1 MFKPSR
7 MQPMP
12 TQANNTT
19 SFSPE
24 TSSFKSRLEINGAHS
39 GEFLRLLRLLKHSS
53 GNQFVFIAFTS
64 FTYRDQIIERLN
76 AIYPHSAQLEI
87 ADTTP
92 PSELIQQLAEL
103 GHQRGPIH
111 LTGLEPWLRKQT
123 SAAALGALNQRRE
136 YLAETIQTTLIFWL
150 EQPTIATFASQA
162 ADLWAWRTAVLDFS
176 EAIPRRESIDQQ
188 TLFLGNA
195 ELEASEKR
203 LSTIQTH
210 IEQTSALSAAD
221 AALMLEASRIEKQRG
236 NLDKALEYAESAKK
250 LFKDHDHRREEAI
263 ASGQIADVLQ
273 ERGQLDEALR
283 IRQEE
288 ELPVYEKLGDV
299 RERAITQGKIADV
312 LQARGQL
319 DEALRIRQEEELP
332 VYEKLGD
339 VRSRAV
345 TLGQIADVLQARGQ
359 LDEAL
364 RIRQEEQLPVYEK
377 LGDIRSRAVTLGK
390 IANIFQAR
398 GQLDEALRIRQEEQ
412 LTVFEKLGDVRSRA
426 ITLGQIANVLQ
437 ERGQL
442 DEALALHEER
452 LPIAE
457 KMQDIDSIAHILY
470 SRAHIRLLRGDN
482 KRGFLQEIHEDL
494 ASAFDIYCQ
503 LGRPDGI
510 GAVGE
515 LLAQVLYIQGERT
528 EALGVLDVV
537 ESTWRKL
544 GHAQKLAE
552 VTKLRAAISAD

>member
-1 MFKPSR
+1 
-7 MQPMP
+7 MP

-319 DEALRIRQEEELP
+319 DEALRIRQEE
-332 VYEKLGD
+332 
-339 VRSRAV
+339 
-345 TLGQIADVLQARGQ
+345 
-359 LDEAL
+359 
-364 RIRQEEQLPVYEK
+364 QLPVYEK